1 MISDE
6 DAAEFARLVECY
18 NFARKSGDNDLY
30 LRQVVNDLRIVIVKI
45 QNSLGVV
52 VASNDSMLGL
62 T

>member
-6 DAAEFARLVECY
+6 DNAEFQRLVECY

-30 LRQVVNDLRIVIVKI
+30 LRQVVNDLRIIITKM
-45 QNSLGVV
+45 QNSLGIT
-52 VASNDSMLGL
+52 VASNDSLLGL